1 VPKND
6 VTILDIF
13 KTLDEKIIT
22 EITKAGENGIS
33 HSALSKKINKHR
45 DTLTR
50 HMKVLLDYGIVKRH
64 SQRGKYYVDSKFSDI
79 NAIKGIGINSLFIN
93 KILGST
99 SITFS
104 YAGTN
109 TTDNGVI
116 HLEKDKTYGKR
127 LDSKDT
133 LIEFHGHPNSLER
146 TIYEFVNQ
154 IGAYSLYIFFITLE
168 HYHENND
175 IFKPL
180 KKEGVDWLNASL
192 SKNIVETYQRFL
204 KLIHQYIPKEE
215 ESYKSLKEL
224 KPNRWPINESSKKVM
239 IGEIAFYNLYPLVF
253 ELLQQFCREY
263 SEEGDYKK
271 DILLNLAREER
282 LNRKIR
288 LR

>member
-1 VPKND
+1 M
-6 VTILDIF
+6 TILDNF

-33 HSALSKKINKHR
+33 HSALSKKIKKHR

-50 HMKVLLDYGIVKRH
+50 HMRVLLDYGIIKRH
-64 SQRGKYYVDSKFSDI
+64 SQKGKYYIDSKFSDI
-79 NAIKGIGINSLFIN
+79 NTIKGIGINSLFIN

-99 SITFS
+99 SVTFS

-109 TTDNGVI
+109 TIDYGVI

-154 IGAYSLYIFFITLE
+154 IGAYCLYIFFITLE
-168 HYHENND
+168 HYHENKD
-175 IFKPL
+175 VFKPL
-180 KKEGVDWLNASL
+180 KREGNEWLNASL
-192 SKNIVETYQRFL
+192 SKNIVETYHRFL
-204 KLIHQYIPKEE
+204 KFILQYTPKEE
-215 ESYKSLKEL
+215 ESHKLLKEM
-224 KPNRWPINESSKKVM
+224 KSNRWPINDSSKKVM
-239 IGEIAFYNLYPLVF
+239 MGEIAFYNLYPLVF
-253 ELLQQFCREY
+253 EQLQQFSREY
-263 SEEGDYKK
+263 SEEGNYKK

-282 LNRKIR
+282 LNRKGR